1 MIYIFLILSLFV
13 NVFSFWYA
21 YNLLRDRIA
30 LVELFK
36 SFSPI
41 IKNYEEHLGTLT
53 KMDMYFGDPTLM
65 SLVEHTKEINQRL
78 DDVMQSIEVEE
89 ATNDEK
95 E

>member
-1 MIYIFLILSLFV
+1 MIYLFLLLSLV
-13 NVFSFWYA
+13 LNGFSIWYA
-21 YNLLRDRIA
+21 YNLLRDRVA

-41 IKNYEEHLGTLT
+41 VKNYEEHLNTLT

-89 ATNDEK
+89 INNDEK

>member
-1 MIYIFLILSLFV
+1 MIYLFLLLSLV
-13 NVFSFWYA
+13 LNGFSIWYA

-41 IKNYEEHLGTLT
+41 VKNYEEHLNTLT

-89 ATNDEK
+89 TIDDKK

>member
-1 MIYIFLILSLFV
+1 MIYLILLLSLIL
-13 NVFSFWYA
+13 NGFSIWYA
-21 YNLLRDRIA
+21 YNLLKDRVV

-41 IKNYEEHLGTLT
+41 IKNYEEHLNTLT

-78 DDVMQSIEVEE
+78 DDLIQSVEVEE
-89 ATNDEK
+89 TIDDEK

>member
-1 MIYIFLILSLFV
+1 MIYLFLLLSLV
-13 NVFSFWYA
+13 LNGFSIWYA
-21 YNLLRDRIA
+21 YNLLRDRVA

-41 IKNYEEHLGTLT
+41 VKNYEEHLNTLT

-89 ATNDEK
+89 TIDDEK